1 LIHASTVPG
10 RGHPTSDDVGVPFL
24 PLDGVRVVDVTSSL
38 AGPYCTQIL
47 GALGADVVKIE
58 HPRRGDE
65 GRAWGPAFDRDASV
79 IFFAANASKRSL
91 GLDLKTEAGRDALL
105 RLSDR
110 ADVFIQ
116 SMRPGTAERLGLG
129 ARDLRAQNRRLVYCS
144 VGAYGRR
151 GPRAHLP
158 GYDPLMQAAGG
169 IMSMTGEPGETPVR
183 VGTSLVDLGTGVW
196 SALAIVAA
204 LHERERTGAGRTID
218 VSLYETA
225 LALISYQL
233 ADYLGTGRVPGRF
246 GSAFAL
252 IAPYQVFATRD
263 GRLMV
268 AAANDGLFAALCEVL
283 GRPDVASDPRYATN
297 PLRVER
303 REELV
308 ALLAPPFERET
319 TETWVARLDAAGVP
333 AAPVRD
339 VGQVAED
346 EQTRALGILQELD
359 GRTSVALPLS
369 LDGERVLH
377 RGRPPALGEH
387 SRDLLRELGY
397 SEDEIAELVA
407 TGVVRVGDGPAR

>member
-1 LIHASTVPG
+1 M
-10 RGHPTSDDVGVPFL
+10 
-24 PLDGVRVVDVTSSL
+24 DVTSSL

-47 GALGADVVKIE
+47 GALGADVVKVE

-65 GRAWGPAFDRDASV
+65 GRAWGAAFDRGASV

-91 GLDLKTEAGRDALL
+91 GLDVKTGAGRTALL

-116 SMRPGTAERLGLG
+116 SMRPGSAERLGFG
-129 ARDLRAQNRRLVYCS
+129 AHDLRERNRSLVYCS

-169 IMSMTGEPGETPVR
+169 IMSVTGEPGETPVR

-204 LHERERTGAGRTID
+204 LHERDRTGAGRTID

-225 LALISYQL
+225 LALVSYQL
-233 ADYLGTGRVPGRF
+233 ADYLGTGRIARRF

-308 ALLAPPFERET
+308 ALLAPLFELET
-319 TETWVARLDAAGVP
+319 TETWLARLEAAGVP

-339 VGQVAED
+339 IGEVAED
-346 EQTRALGILQELD
+346 DQTRALGILQELD
-359 GRTSVALPLS
+359 GPTSVALPLS
-369 LDGERVLH
+369 LDDERVLH
-377 RGRPPALGEH
+377 RARPPALGEH
-387 SRDLLRELGY
+387 SREVLGELGY